1 MLVALRYSSF
11 FAINVAHRSGRT
23 LTSQLRLITKSG
35 CNCSGLHTS
44 HCSTL
49 SPTMAAAPPPMTP
62 EKAKLILKET
72 ITLFS
77 QPENQQR
84 LTDAL
89 AEVAQLPPE
98 QRPMGK
104 MAKLM
109 PIVTELAGGKLQEYG
124 LPNVMMGVMQ
134 IQAVGQQDPV
144 VMEGVQLLTAATM
157 GNVPDAATL
166 QAFVAKC

>member
-1 MLVALRYSSF
+1 
-11 FAINVAHRSGRT
+11 
-23 LTSQLRLITKSG
+23 
-35 CNCSGLHTS
+35 
-44 HCSTL
+44 
-49 SPTMAAAPPPMTP
+49 MTP

-77 QPENQQR
+77 QPENQKR

-98 QRPMGK
+98 QQPMGK

-157 GNVPDAATL
+157 GNVPDTATL
-166 QAFVAKC
+166 QAFVAKCG

>member
-1 MLVALRYSSF
+1 
-11 FAINVAHRSGRT
+11 
-23 LTSQLRLITKSG
+23 
-35 CNCSGLHTS
+35 
-44 HCSTL
+44 
-49 SPTMAAAPPPMTP
+49 MTP

-77 QPENQQR
+77 QPENQKR

-98 QRPMGK
+98 QQPMGK

-166 QAFVAKC
+166 ASVAKCSWFVFPVYCFIRTRGRRAPLPCMPTGAS

>member
-1 MLVALRYSSF
+1 
-11 FAINVAHRSGRT
+11 
-23 LTSQLRLITKSG
+23 
-35 CNCSGLHTS
+35 
-44 HCSTL
+44 
-49 SPTMAAAPPPMTP
+49 MAAAPPPMTP

-77 QPENQQR
+77 QPENQKR

-98 QRPMGK
+98 QQPMGK

-157 GNVPDAATL
+157 GVRTFLIRSHWANWSRSAIALASSDAMSPMSAPAA
-166 QAFVAKC
+166 QARSPPARRMTRTSSSAS

>member
-1 MLVALRYSSF
+1 
-11 FAINVAHRSGRT
+11 
-23 LTSQLRLITKSG
+23 
-35 CNCSGLHTS
+35 
-44 HCSTL
+44 
-49 SPTMAAAPPPMTP
+49 MAAAPPPMTP

-77 QPENQQR
+77 QPENQKR

-98 QRPMGK
+98 QQPMGK

-144 VMEGVQLLTAATM
+144 VMEGVQVLTAATM

-166 QAFVAKC
+166 QAFVAKCG

>member
-1 MLVALRYSSF
+1 
-11 FAINVAHRSGRT
+11 
-23 LTSQLRLITKSG
+23 
-35 CNCSGLHTS
+35 
-44 HCSTL
+44 
-49 SPTMAAAPPPMTP
+49 MAAAPPPMTP

-124 LPNVMMGVMQ
+124 LPNVMMGGMQ

-166 QAFVAKC
+166 QAFVAKCG

>member
-1 MLVALRYSSF
+1 MLSAAKLER
-11 FAINVAHRSGRT
+11 FAHTLAHCSGRT
-23 LTSQLRLITKSG
+23 FRKS
-35 CNCSGLHTS
+35 SALQRRAVATVARLHTPLR
-44 HCSTL
+44 HDRT
-49 SPTMAAAPPPMTP
+49 TMAAAPPPMTP

-77 QPENQQR
+77 QPENQKR

-98 QRPMGK
+98 QQPMGK

-166 QAFVAKC
+166 QAFVAKCG

>member
-1 MLVALRYSSF
+1 
-11 FAINVAHRSGRT
+11 
-23 LTSQLRLITKSG
+23 
-35 CNCSGLHTS
+35 
-44 HCSTL
+44 
-49 SPTMAAAPPPMTP
+49 MAAAPPPMTP

-77 QPENQQR
+77 RPENQKR

-144 VMEGVQLLTAATM
+144 VMEGVQLLTAATIQ
-157 GNVPDAATL
+157 PRLSAAATMPVSTGKPRHCG
-166 QAFVAKC
+166 QGPPRGVAGQKSVAEWWHPWQSRSTP

>member
-1 MLVALRYSSF
+1 
-11 FAINVAHRSGRT
+11 
-23 LTSQLRLITKSG
+23 
-35 CNCSGLHTS
+35 
-44 HCSTL
+44 
-49 SPTMAAAPPPMTP
+49 MTP

-77 QPENQQR
+77 QPENQKR

-98 QRPMGK
+98 QQPMGK

-134 IQAVGQQDPV
+134 LQAVGQQDPV
-144 VMEGVQLLTAATM
+144 VGEGVQILTAATM
-157 GNVPDAATL
+157 GNPPADEVIAAYL
-166 QAFVAKC
+166 AKLG

>member
-1 MLVALRYSSF
+1 MREADSRSDSDKPPSAVQGSGWPWAHVSRARAARRRELR
-11 FAINVAHRSGRT
+11 AAAA
-23 LTSQLRLITKSG
+23 
-35 CNCSGLHTS
+35 
-44 HCSTL
+44 
-49 SPTMAAAPPPMTP
+49 MAAAPPPMTP

-77 QPENQQR
+77 QPENQKR

-98 QRPMGK
+98 QQPMGK

-166 QAFVAKC
+166 QAFVAKCG

>member
-1 MLVALRYSSF
+1 MLVAQRYSSF
-11 FAINVAHRSGRT
+11 FAINVAHRCGHT
-23 LTSQLRLITKSG
+23 LTSQLRNNDERLQPLRVYNTATEH
-35 CNCSGLHTS
+35 NQ
-44 HCSTL
+44 
-49 SPTMAAAPPPMTP
+49 PTMAAAPPPMTP

-98 QRPMGK
+98 QQPMGK

>member
-1 MLVALRYSSF
+1 
-11 FAINVAHRSGRT
+11 
-23 LTSQLRLITKSG
+23 
-35 CNCSGLHTS
+35 
-44 HCSTL
+44 
-49 SPTMAAAPPPMTP
+49 MAAAPPPMTP

-98 QRPMGK
+98 QQPMGK

-157 GNVPDAATL
+157 TL
-166 QAFVAKC
+166 VVAGDSGGGGGRNCDRALLWRSPPARSYTAPQSTVYCVQSFRARPGCRPYTSSITMA